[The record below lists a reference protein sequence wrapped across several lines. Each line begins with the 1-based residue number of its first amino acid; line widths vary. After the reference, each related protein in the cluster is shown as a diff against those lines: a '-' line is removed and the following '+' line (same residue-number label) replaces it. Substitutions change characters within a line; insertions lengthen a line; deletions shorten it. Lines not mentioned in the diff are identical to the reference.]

1 MGATLALPQFTL
13 EDYLAFEEQSADKH
27 EFWNG
32 QIFAM
37 AGASPVHNQIC
48 FTLAMMVG
56 RQLSSQC
63 RGYSSDQ
70 KIRIEAADLN
80 TYADLTI
87 VCGEP
92 NYHAKHHALLLN
104 PRVIFEVL
112 SPATAAYDRG
122 EKWSCYQQLPSLTD
136 YLLVEQ
142 DRAQIE
148 HYILLP
154 DGGWRYVR
162 AAGLESALTIGS
174 LNCQLPLSEIYNG
187 IEFPPLPPPRST
199 IQLINESWFSSEDKS

>member
-1 MGATLALPQFTL
+1 MGATLAVPQFTL
-13 EDYLAFEEQSADKH
+13 EEYLAFEEQSEEKH

-37 AGASPVHNQIC
+37 AGASPTHNQIC
-48 FTLAMMVG
+48 FTLALVVG
-56 RQLSSQC
+56 RQLSSHC

-92 NYHAKHHALLLN
+92 HYHPKHRSLLLN

-112 SPATAAYDRG
+112 SPKTENYDRG

-136 YLLVEQ
+136 YLLVAQ
-142 DRAQIE
+142 DKAQIE
-148 HYILLP
+148 HYTLAA
-154 DGGWRYVR
+154 DGDWRYVR
-162 AAGLESALTIGS
+162 TVGLESVLTIAS
-174 LNCQLPLSEIYNG
+174 LYCQLPLDEIYSG
-187 IEFPPLPPPRST
+187 IEFPPVSPPRPT
-199 IQLINESWFSSEDKS
+199 IQLVNE

>member
-1 MGATLALPQFTL
+1 MGAALALPQFSL
-13 EDYLAFEEQSADKH
+13 EEYLALEEQNEDKH
-27 EFWNG
+27 EFWQG

-56 RQLSSQC
+56 RQLGSHC

-70 KIRIEAADLN
+70 KIRTEAADLN

-92 NYHAKHHALLLN
+92 QYHARHRTLLLN

-112 SPATAAYDRG
+112 SPATAAYDRS
-122 EKWSCYQQLPSLTD
+122 EKWNCYQQLPSLTD

-148 HYILLP
+148 HYLLLP

-162 AAGLESALTIGS
+162 TVGLESTLTIAS
-174 LNCQLPLSEIYNG
+174 LNCQLLLQEVYNG
-187 IEFPPLPPPRST
+187 IEFPPLPPPRPA
-199 IQLINESWFSSEDKS
+199 IQLVKGE

>member
-1 MGATLALPQFTL
+1 MGAAQLLPQYSL
-13 EDYLAFEEQSADKH
+13 EEYLAFEEESADKH
-27 EFWNG
+27 EYWNG

-56 RQLSSQC
+56 RQLVRSC

-92 NYHAKHHALLLN
+92 QYHAKHRTVLLN

-112 SPATAAYDRG
+112 SPTTENYDRG

-136 YLLVEQ
+136 YLLVAQ
-142 DRAQIE
+142 DKAQIE
-148 HYILLP
+148 QYTLAA
-154 DGGWRYVR
+154 DGDWRYIRTV
-162 AAGLESALTIGS
+162 GLEGVVTIAS
-174 LNCQLPLSEIYNG
+174 LNGQLPLGEIYSS
-187 IEFPPLPPPRST
+187 IEFPPPRPL
-199 IQLINESWFSSEDKS
+199 IQIVSE

>member
-1 MGATLALPQFTL
+1 MGAALALPQFTL
-13 EDYLAFEEQSADKH
+13 EEYLAFEEQSEDKH
-27 EFWNG
+27 EYWNG

-37 AGASPVHNQIC
+37 AGASPAHNQIC
-48 FTLAMMVG
+48 FTLAMLVG

-92 NYHAKHHALLLN
+92 TYHAKHRTLLLN

-112 SPATAAYDRG
+112 SPKTENYDRG
-122 EKWSCYQQLPSLTD
+122 EKWSCYQLLPALTD
-136 YLLVEQ
+136 YLLVAQ
-142 DRAQIE
+142 DKAQIE
-148 HYILLP
+148 HYTLMA
-154 DGGWRYVR
+154 DGGWRYVSTV
-162 AAGLESALTIGS
+162 GLETVLTIAA
-174 LNCQLPLSEIYNG
+174 LNCQLSLGEIYRG
-187 IEFPPLPPPRST
+187 IEFPPPPPPRPL
-199 IQLINESWFSSEDKS
+199 IQIVSE

>member
-1 MGATLALPQFTL
+1 MGAAQPITRYTL
-13 EDYLAFEEQSADKH
+13 EEYLAFEEQSEAKH

-37 AGASPVHNQIC
+37 AGASPSHNQIC
-48 FTLAMMVG
+48 FTLAMIVG
-56 RQLSSQC
+56 RQLSSHC

-70 KIRIEAADLN
+70 KIQIETADLN

-92 NYHAKHHALLLN
+92 HYHPKHRTLLLN

-112 SPATAAYDRG
+112 SPKTENYDRG

-136 YLLVEQ
+136 YLLVAQ
-142 DRAQIE
+142 DKAQIE
-148 HYILLP
+148 HYTLTA
-154 DGGWRYVR
+154 DGDWRYIRTV
-162 AAGLESALTIGS
+162 GLESVLTIAS
-174 LNCQLPLSEIYNG
+174 LNSQLLLGELYRG
-187 IEFPPLPPPRST
+187 IEFPPPPPPRPL
-199 IQLINESWFSSEDKS
+199 IQIVSE